1 MNTIATT
8 KIWDIKVRLDH
19 VIDYITDLDKTKN
32 LSYGDDF
39 SVFHN
44 NELLDIKTEKEC
56 YISAINCNVD
66 TAYNEMMITKRTY
79 SKTDG
84 ILGFHAYQSFG
95 ENEVTPEIAHQIGVQ
110 LANEMWGDRFEV
122 IVSTHQN
129 TKHIHNHFVINSV
142 SFKDGKKYYDNHI
155 NYAKLRRL
163 SDNLCAEYNLSVL
176 PEKKTKGGLLYNNF
190 YNNYVDHSEYYKMV
204 KEDVNFAILSAY
216 SYKNFL
222 DILESIGYKIIIRN
236 NILSL
241 VKAPHKER
249 VSLSRAFG
257 KQYNKFNILKRIN
270 NDYLSKNTNFL
281 DVFFNKR
288 KSVNSIYGLFK
299 YYCYLLK
306 VFSKSNYDQYLDYYT
321 KRDIKEFDYIM
332 EQTNLLSNNNIVTDV
347 DLFALEKSYEKRI
360 NLLLDKLEKTNYKK
374 NKTFDES
381 ELTQINND
389 RLKYIKEIKDTR
401 YNLRLIDEIR
411 KRKEDINNNLNKLE
425 NRYRKEVDKDEL
437 RRSC

>member
-1 MNTIATT
+1 MATT
-8 KIWDIKVRLDH
+8 KIWKIKVRLDH
-19 VIDYITDLDKTKN
+19 VIDYITNLDKTKN
-32 LSYGDDF
+32 SSYGNDV

-44 NELLDIKTEKEC
+44 NELLDIKSEKEC

-79 SKTDG
+79 SKNDG
-84 ILGFHAYQSFG
+84 ILGFHAYQSFV
-95 ENEVTPEIAHQIGVQ
+95 ENEVTPEIAHQIGIQ
-110 LANEMWGDRFEV
+110 LADEMWGDRFEV

-142 SFKDGKKYYDNHI
+142 SFKDGKKYYDNHT
-155 NYAKLRRL
+155 NYAKLRKL
-163 SDNLCAEYNLSVL
+163 SDNLCAEYNLNVIS
-176 PEKKTKGGLLYNNF
+176 EKKTKSGLLYNNF
-190 YNNYVDHSEYYKMV
+190 YNNYVDHSEYYEMV
-204 KEDVNFAILSAY
+204 KEDVDFAILSAY

-222 DILESIGYKIIIRN
+222 DILESIGYKVIIRN
-236 NILSL
+236 NILSI
-241 VKAPHKER
+241 VKAPKNER
-249 VSLSRAFG
+249 VNLSRAFG
-257 KQYNKFNILKRIN
+257 KQYNKSNILKRIN

-288 KSVNSIYGLFK
+288 KFLNSIYGLFK
-299 YYCYLLK
+299 YYCYLLE
-306 VFSKSNYDQYLDYYT
+306 VFSKNNYDQYLDYYT

-332 EQTNLLSNNNIVTDV
+332 EQTNLLSNNNIVTDT
-347 DLFALEKSYEKRI
+347 DLFALEKSYEKRL
-360 NLLLDKLEKTNYKK
+360 NLLLDKLEKINYKK
-374 NKTFDES
+374 NKTFDDG

-389 RLKYIKEIKDTR
+389 KLKYVKEIKDTR